1 MKNQESNL
9 EVNRETVKSAQ
20 KEEVDD
26 AWDDYLKNENKLAE
40 KAEKAEKEKE

>member
-1 MKNQESNL
+1 MEDQVSNL
-9 EVNRETVKSAQ
+9 EVNRESVKSVE
-20 KEEVDD
+20 KKEVDD